1 MIKIALPNKGTLSED
16 AVRLVTEAGYK
27 CRRSSSELII
37 QDAANEVDFYFLR
50 PRDIAIYLGN
60 GFLDLGITGRDLVL
74 DSGAKVIEL
83 LPLNF
88 GHSAFYYAVPKGSK
102 LTPNDFSGKRIASS
116 YPRLVENDLK
126 KRGITAEIVKLDGAV
141 EISIKL
147 GVADAIADVV
157 QSGKTLEEAGLMKI
171 DNPLLKSEAI
181 LIAHSEET
189 NHKEDSTHKKDVD
202 LFVQRLK
209 GIIVAREYVLAEY
222 DIPKESLDKACQI
235 TPGIESPTI
244 APLSNE
250 HWFAVKSMVKKSDM
264 NVIIDKLSAIG
275 AKAIIITEIRTCRI

>member
-16 AVRLVTEAGYK
+16 AIRLVTEAGYK
-27 CRRSSSELII
+27 CKRTSNELILH
-37 QDAANEVDFYFLR
+37 DSANEIDFYFLR
-50 PRDIAIYLGN
+50 PRDIAIYIGN

-74 DSGAKVIEL
+74 DSGAEVIEL

-88 GHSAFYYAVPKGSK
+88 GHSSFFYAVPKGSR
-102 LTPNDFSGKRIASS
+102 LTPPDFSGKRIATS

-126 KRGITAEIVKLDGAV
+126 SRGISSQIVKLDGAV

-157 QSGKTLEEAGLMKI
+157 QSGKTLEQAGLMTVDK
-171 DNPLLKSEAI
+171 PLLKSEAI

-189 NHKEDSTHKKDVD
+189 ALKEDAD
-202 LFVQRLK
+202 LLLKRLK
-209 GIIVAREYVLAEY
+209 GIIIAREYVIVEY
-222 DIPKESLDKACQI
+222 DIPKDSLNHACQI

-244 APLSNE
+244 SPLSNNN
-250 HWFAVKSMVKKSDM
+250 WVAVKAMVKKAEINS
-264 NVIIDKLSAIG
+264 IIDRLAAVG
-275 AKAIIITEIRTCRI
+275 AKAIIVTDIRTCRI

>member
-27 CRRSSSELII
+27 CKRNSSELVI
-37 QDAANEVDFYFLR
+37 QDLANEVDFYFLR
-50 PRDIAIYLGN
+50 PRDIAIYIGN

-74 DSGAKVIEL
+74 DSEAKVIEL
-83 LPLNF
+83 LSLNF
-88 GHSAFYYAVPKGSK
+88 GHSSFFYAVPKGST
-102 LTPNDFSGKRIASS
+102 LTPNEFSGKRIATS
-116 YPRLVENDLK
+116 YPRLVEHDLK
-126 KRGITAEIVKLDGAV
+126 ERGIKAQIVKLDGAV

-147 GVADAIADVV
+147 GVADVIADVV

-171 DNPLLKSEAI
+171 DKPLLKSEAI
-181 LIAHSEET
+181 LIAHSEDT
-189 NHKEDSTHKKDVD
+189 TSKKDVE
-202 LFVQRLK
+202 LFLQRLK

-222 DIPKESLDKACQI
+222 DIPKKTLEEACKI

-244 APLSNE
+244 SPLSNDN
-250 HWFAVKSMVKKSDM
+250 WVAVKAMVKKSNM
-264 NVIIDKLSAIG
+264 NTIVDQLAALG

>member
-16 AVRLVTEAGYK
+16 AMRLVTEAGYK
-27 CRRSSSELII
+27 CRRNSSELII
-37 QDAANEVDFYFLR
+37 QDLANEVDFYFLR
-50 PRDIAIYLGN
+50 PRDIAIYIGN

-74 DSGAKVIEL
+74 DSEAKVTEL

-88 GHSAFYYAVPKGSK
+88 GHSSFFYAVPKGSN
-102 LTPNDFSGKRIASS
+102 LTPGDFSTKRIATS
-116 YPRLVENDLK
+116 YPRLVEHDLK
-126 KRGITAEIVKLDGAV
+126 ERGIQAQIVKLDGAV

-171 DNPLLKSEAI
+171 GKPLLKSEAI
-181 LIAHSEET
+181 LIAHSEDT
-189 NHKEDSTHKKDVD
+189 TSNKDVE
-202 LFVQRLK
+202 LFLQRLK

-222 DIPKESLDKACQI
+222 DIPKDALAAACNI

-244 APLSNE
+244 SPLSNDN
-250 HWFAVKSMVKKSDM
+250 WVAVKAMVKKADM
-264 NVIIDKLSAIG
+264 NTIIDQLAALG

>member
-37 QDAANEVDFYFLR
+37 QDSANGVDFYFLR
-50 PRDIAIYLGN
+50 PRDIAIYIGN

-74 DSGAKVIEL
+74 DSEAKVIEL

-88 GHSAFYYAVPKGSK
+88 GHSAFFYAVPQGSK
-102 LTPNDFSGKRIASS
+102 LTPNDFSGKRIATS
-116 YPRLVENDLK
+116 YPRLVEHDLK
-126 KRGITAEIVKLDGAV
+126 SRGITAQIVKLDGAV

-157 QSGKTLEEAGLMKI
+157 QSGKTLGEAGLMKI
-171 DNPLLKSEAI
+171 DQPLLRSEAI
-181 LIAHSEET
+181 LIAHSEDT
-189 NHKEDSTHKKDVD
+189 THKKDVD

-222 DIPKESLDKACQI
+222 DIPKHSLDEACII

-244 APLSNE
+244 SPLSNE
-250 HWFAVKSMVKKSDM
+250 NWFAVKSMVKKADM
-264 NVIIDKLSAIG
+264 NVIIDKLAAIG